1 MTEIILRDYQV
12 IDIAGL
18 RDLYRQSARAPIY
31 QLSTGGGKT
40 VVFSHVIKGAVAKA
54 KRTLV
59 LAHRRELI
67 RQASNKLADLG
78 VAHGIM
84 AAGQDRDHDALVI
97 VASIQTVARRL
108 DQLPK
113 FDLIVIDEAHHA
125 VSATFTALLASQP
138 QAKLLGVTATPQ
150 RLDGKGLGK
159 QHGGHFDAILCGPSM
174 ESLIEQGYLAKCR
187 VLVPAVT
194 INVEGIRK
202 IAGDYDEGEL
212 EERAQGVTGDAIKE
226 FAKLPAGTTAIAF
239 CVTVKHATDV
249 AEAFVDAGYAAQAVH
264 GGMREVDRD
273 DAINGLF
280 TGKVQVLTACEI
292 ISEGLDVP
300 SVGCVILLR
309 PTQSLTMC
317 RQQIGRG
324 MRPKADGS
332 ALVVLDHARNC
343 ITHGLPTEPIE
354 WSLDG
359 APKKEVGPKAKPEPW
374 RCIACD
380 TLNAAQRPACE
391 HCGAAKPWH
400 CRECRTANHAEALT
414 CVACGADTPRRKPL
428 VLDDGAMAELTA
440 DSQAAAKWR
449 NMPLWRFAKIYR
461 SDAEVEAYR
470 RAKGYKGGWAWHFR
484 QEQAQRMG
492 VAPIV

>member
-1 MTEIILRDYQV
+1 MTDFTLRDYQV
-12 IDIAGL
+12 SDIASL
-18 RDLYRQSARAPIY
+18 RSLYGQGAKAPIY

-67 RQASNKLADLG
+67 RQASNKLTDLG
-78 VAHGIM
+78 VPHGII
-84 AAGQDRDHDALVI
+84 AAGQDRDHDAMVI

-108 DQLPK
+108 GEMPK

-159 QHGGHFDAILCGPSM
+159 HCGGHFDAIHCGPSM

-202 IAGDYDEGEL
+202 IAGDYDEGQL
-212 EERAQGVTGDAIKE
+212 EERAVGVTGDAIKE
-226 FAKLPAGTTAIAF
+226 FAKLPEGTTAIAF
-239 CVTVKHATDV
+239 CVTVKHAESV
-249 AEAFVDAGYAAQAVH
+249 AAAFAEAGYAAQAVH
-264 GGMREVDRD
+264 GGMSKEQRD
-273 DAINGLF
+273 NAIDGLF
-280 TGKVQVLTACEI
+280 TGAVQVLTSCEI

-374 RCIACD
+374 VCIACD
-380 TLNAAQRPACE
+380 TLNAAQRPLCA
-391 HCGAAKPWH
+391 HCGEAKPWH
-400 CRECRTANHAEALT
+400 CRECRTANHADALA
-414 CVACGADTPRRKPL
+414 CVACGAATPRRKPL
-428 VLDDGAMAELTA
+428 ALDDGEMAELT
-440 DSQAAAKWR
+440 QANMTDAKWR
-449 NMPLWRFAKIYR
+449 NMPLWRFVKVYR
-461 SDAEVEAYR
+461 SDAEIEAYR

-492 VAPIV
+492 IAA